1 MDKKGPEKKARLLAA
16 LEKGMV
22 MIHLDARRPGVL
34 VPTSLRNESH
44 LRLNLSYRFD
54 PPDLTVGEWGVR
66 CTLSFSGSRFKV
78 AVPWS
83 ALFAI
88 TSHLTK
94 EFWMYPDDMPAEL
107 LQQTMVTTKVPESVT
122 EQPAPAAE
130 LRPRAV
136 LREVGRPEDESPEP
150 VAAVPAPA
158 ATPAPVPV
166 SAPAPVPSPIEAEGP
181 RDEPPPG
188 PRRGHLRLVK

>member
-16 LEKGMV
+16 LDKGMV

-34 VPTSLRNESH
+34 VPPSLRNEAH
-44 LRLNLSYRFD
+44 LRLNLSYRFE
-54 PPDLTVGEWGVR
+54 PPDLAVGEWGVR

-83 ALFAI
+83 ALFAV
-88 TSHLTK
+88 TSHVTK

-107 LQQTMVTTKVPESVT
+107 IQQTMVTTKASVPEPVA
-122 EQPAPAAE
+122 EQVAPPE
-130 LRPRAV
+130 ERPRAV
-136 LREVGRPEDESPEP
+136 LREVERQEERQEESREP
-150 VAAVPAPA
+150 VTPPA
-158 ATPAPVPV
+158 
-166 SAPAPVPSPIEAEGP
+166 EAEGP
-181 RDEPPPG
+181 KDEPPA

>member
-1 MDKKGPEKKARLLAA
+1 MDNKGPDKKERLLAA
-16 LEKGMV
+16 LDQGMV

-34 VPTSLRNESH
+34 VPAQMRGEHH

-54 PPDLTVGEWGVR
+54 PPDLSVGDWGVR
-66 CTLSFSGSRFKV
+66 STLSFSGSRFTV

-88 TSHLTK
+88 TSHASK
-94 EFWMYPDDMPAEL
+94 ESWMFSDDVPSEL
-107 LQQTMVTTKVPESVT
+107 LQQSQMTTKVPLQEVT
-122 EQPAPAAE
+122 PSPAP

-136 LREVGRPEDESPEP
+136 LREVQSEAQEP
-150 VAAVPAPA
+150 PLP
-158 ATPAPVPV
+158 PPP
-166 SAPAPVPSPIEAEGP
+166 EGP
-181 RDEPPPG
+181 SDDPPPTT